1 MESDRLKLQSPW
13 VIAKSKLSALFG
25 EDRGIKIESDGDRKV
40 RLLVEDA
47 RKAEALARL
56 LPDELEFGNVAMR
69 IVVVPGNKGDADG
82 ADGWTTADTLAIA
95 FEGNPVVKQIRPVS
109 KGLFRNLTYCVFRN
123 EVVQFFADR
132 LDDINGFWSGL
143 MEDIARDLLTEA
155 DDVFFCTA
163 AREGLAAPLGEWP

>member
-13 VIAKSKLSALFG
+13 VIAKSKLCALFG

-69 IVVVPGNKGDADG
+69 IVVVPGNKGGADG
-82 ADGWTTADTLAIA
+82 ADGWTTADALAIA

-132 LDDINGFWSGL
+132 LDDINGCWSGL
-143 MEDIARDLLTEA
+143 MEDIARDLLTEV
-155 DDVFFCTA
+155 DDVFFCTST
-163 AREGLAAPLGEWP
+163 REGLAAPLGEWP